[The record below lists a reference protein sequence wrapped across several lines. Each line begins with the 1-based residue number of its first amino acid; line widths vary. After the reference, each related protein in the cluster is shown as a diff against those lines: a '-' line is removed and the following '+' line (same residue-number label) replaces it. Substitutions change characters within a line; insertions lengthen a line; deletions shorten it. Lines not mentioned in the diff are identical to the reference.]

1 MNQVQMRHSVIG
13 KWQMGGRLHVPLS
26 LISARGWQLEC
37 RNCRKT
43 STKGKMEIG
52 GLELIKK
59 YTTLGCIY
67 IYCLYI
73 FVYMYVYLCIYTF
86 IHVCVCLRSLSGSS
100 FHFPYP
106 G

>member
-52 GLELIKK
+52 RTK
-59 YTTLGCIY
+59 YCIY
-67 IYCLYI
+67 LLFLWRGFYLSIY
-73 FVYMYVYLCIYTF
+73 
-86 IHVCVCLRSLSGSS
+86 LSNKL
-100 FHFPYP
+100 
-106 G
+106 